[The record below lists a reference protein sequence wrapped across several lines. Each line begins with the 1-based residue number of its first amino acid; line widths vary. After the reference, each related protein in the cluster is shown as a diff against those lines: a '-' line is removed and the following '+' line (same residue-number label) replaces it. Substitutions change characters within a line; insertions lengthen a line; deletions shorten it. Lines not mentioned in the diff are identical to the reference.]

1 MSTIVEDVSTRMEL
15 QPSASKGSLKFGEAA
30 LTSSLQPLSV
40 QSLQTVLPSISTM
53 SPQVYEVVQSSPMVA
68 SAAAMPVPVSYA
80 QCQTI
85 VHPPVTVP
93 STAVSDLPQVGL
105 TMQEVQAMLRQER
118 SSICNMMQETI
129 AQQIKQGMDNR
140 NAEVNRLIATV
151 NSSFVAYEERLSRL
165 EADHAARANSVQI
178 LKREMDTQREK
189 VDQILVQLSTD
200 NRSLL
205 DKVAI
210 HKEEVLLSQRALQRK
225 LEVSVLDLC
234 SSQVRQSLQGFASEI
249 QAGLGG
255 LTDRIELTEGKLQ
268 DVCRS
273 VMEFD
278 IAGLKQ
284 SVNFEKQSRAGL
296 SESLNAYRTAYMQTF
311 KDFRSELDSIQEKQR
326 RNLLEPSEVRNR
338 LSAVELILAEVRTS
352 GTTKSASSSWQLQ
365 KDVQDLT
372 RQVSDLSQSLD
383 SYRNAQLQSS
393 TEFLGRCDLISEKL
407 ILMESSSNRS

>member
-1 MSTIVEDVSTRMEL
+1 
-15 QPSASKGSLKFGEAA
+15 
-30 LTSSLQPLSV
+30 
-40 QSLQTVLPSISTM
+40 
-53 SPQVYEVVQSSPMVA
+53 
-68 SAAAMPVPVSYA
+68 
-80 QCQTI
+80 
-85 VHPPVTVP
+85 
-93 STAVSDLPQVGL
+93 VSDLPQVGL